1 MIELLLALLLWNILV
16 FATYAIDKRR
26 AIRGAWRISEKT
38 LMIES
43 LLLGGF
49 GAFLGGEVFRHKTTK
64 WYFRLVWY
72 IEMIIDL
79 AIIWLIWCY

>member
-49 GAFLGGEVFRHKTTK
+49 GVIDDILSKILGA
-64 WYFRLVWY
+64 Y
-72 IEMIIDL
+72 
-79 AIIWLIWCY
+79 

>member
-38 LMIES
+38 LLIES

-49 GAFLGGEVFRHKTTK
+49 GAFLSQIQCFYRFTMSRVLLLVCFALK
-64 WYFRLVWY
+64 WLWIY
-72 IEMIIDL
+72 MI
-79 AIIWLIWCY
+79 Y

>member
-49 GAFLGGEVFRHKTTK
+49 GAFLGGEVFVIK
-64 WYFRLVWY
+64 RLNG
-72 IEMIIDL
+72 ISD
-79 AIIWLIWCY
+79 

>member
-43 LLLGGF
+43 LLLGG
-49 GAFLGGEVFRHKTTK
+49 
-64 WYFRLVWY
+64 
-72 IEMIIDL
+72 
-79 AIIWLIWCY
+79 IWCIPRWRSFSS